1 MRIVFMGTP
10 TFAVNSLEQLT
21 QAGHEIIAVITQ
33 PDRPKGRGKKLSPP
47 PVKEKALELGL
58 KVLQPEK
65 VKDSIFIEKLQQL
78 NPQVIVVVAFGQ
90 ILPKA
95 ILDLPEYGCINV
107 HASLL
112 PRYRGPAPIH
122 WAIINGETESG
133 VTTMLMDEG
142 LDTGDMLLKARVLID
157 QNMTTGELHD
167 RLAILGGQVLVE
179 TLEKLEKNLLK
190 PEPQNHEL
198 ATYAP
203 LLTKE
208 HEKID
213 WKKSAVSVH
222 NLVRGMNPWPGAYTF
237 IEDRRIKIK
246 ETRLKD
252 KLDLQGQP
260 GEVLA
265 ITSEGLW
272 VQTGDKPLLI
282 TKVQP
287 SGKNE
292 MSVNDFV
299 NGYRIKP
306 GQIFGELNG

>member
-1 MRIVFMGTP
+1 MGTP

-107 HASLL
+107 HVSLL

-265 ITSEGLW
+265 ITSEVLW

>member
-1 MRIVFMGTP
+1 MGTP

-157 QNMTTGELHD
+157 QNITTGELHD

>member
-1 MRIVFMGTP
+1 MGTP

>member
-1 MRIVFMGTP
+1 MGTP

-65 VKDSIFIEKLQQL
+65 AKDSIFIEKLQQL

>member
-1 MRIVFMGTP
+1 MGTP

-272 VQTGDKPLLI
+272 LQTGDKPLLI